1 MWRLGLLGLGL
12 LALMPEAR
20 AQSWG
25 WPYNG
30 GYSYYRPQPQYGLF
44 NGWDNDDDEYY
55 RPRARGP
62 AQQSGGAVPP
72 LPRTRHPAFT
82 FPAAIRLAAL

>member
-12 LALMPEAR
+12 LALMGEAR

-55 RPRARGP
+55 RPRP
-62 AQQSGGAVPP
+62 AGRRSSRAVRV
-72 LPRTRHPAFT
+72 PRLSRKRHPAFT